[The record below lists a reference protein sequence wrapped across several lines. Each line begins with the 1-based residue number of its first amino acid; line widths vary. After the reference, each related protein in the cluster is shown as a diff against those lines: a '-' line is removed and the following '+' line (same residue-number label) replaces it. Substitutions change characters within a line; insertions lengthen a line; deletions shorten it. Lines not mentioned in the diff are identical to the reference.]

1 MSKRAKKILAGIG
14 LLAAFGLGGAAI
26 AAAQGESGSDQA
38 GEKGRGAETEQ
49 KATGPDATRAGQAAL
64 QAVGGGKV
72 LSVEKKTPEQGTE
85 KHASGDESA
94 KERAIDQKTVYAV
107 QVQKSDGTNVDVA
120 LDAAFAVLETQKD

>member
-1 MSKRAKKILAGIG
+1 MSKTAKKILAGIG

-26 AAAQGESGSDQA
+26 AAAQGESGTDQA
-38 GEKGRGAETEQ
+38 GEKAHRAGTEQ
-49 KATGPDATRAGQAAL
+49 NATGPDASRAGQAAL

-72 LSVEKKTPEQGTE
+72 LSVEKKTPEQGAE

-107 QVQKSDGTNVDVA
+107 QVQKSDGTTVDVA
-120 LDAAFAVLETQKD
+120 LDAAFSVLDTQKD

>member
-72 LSVEKKTPEQGTE
+72 LSVEKKPPEQGTD

-107 QVQKSDGTNVDVA
+107 QVQKSDGTTVDVA

>member
-1 MSKRAKKILAGIG
+1 MLAKRLA
-14 LLAAFGLGGAAI
+14 
-26 AAAQGESGSDQA
+26 
-38 GEKGRGAETEQ
+38 
-49 KATGPDATRAGQAAL
+49 
-64 QAVGGGKV
+64 
-72 LSVEKKTPEQGTE
+72 EKKTPEQGTE